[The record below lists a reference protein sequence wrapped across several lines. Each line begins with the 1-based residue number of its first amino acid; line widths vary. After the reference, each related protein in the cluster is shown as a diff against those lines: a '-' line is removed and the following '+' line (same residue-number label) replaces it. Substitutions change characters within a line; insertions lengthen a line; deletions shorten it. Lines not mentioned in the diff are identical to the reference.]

1 MTMLQQQTIQ
11 IIDDMP
17 DDKLQTLI
25 DLMKMLIKSDHDAD
39 SDKDAVSKRI
49 GAAVNRDMY
58 DPDYDIDEYNTEI
71 AKMFGVTV

>member
-1 MTMLQQQTIQ
+1 MTMLQQQAIQ
-11 IIDDMP
+11 IINDMP

-58 DPDYDIDEYNTEI
+58 DLVDHFLYS
-71 AKMFGVTV
+71 

>member
-1 MTMLQQQTIQ
+1 MTMLQQQAIQ

-39 SDKDAVSKRI
+39 NFLLSFQKI
-49 GAAVNRDMY
+49 
-58 DPDYDIDEYNTEI
+58 I
-71 AKMFGVTV
+71 AL